1 MESSQIATRRAA
13 SLPILLCHGRGNNDV
28 DTQKFSTY
36 YWLTCSKFCAL
47 AADEVVTYRN
57 GERSAEILRSSGF
70 AYLSFKPY
78 NGYSSANTTPENS
91 KLPPSA
97 EIHYLISYDAGWAT
111 IPSLKKWIISGS
123 DSTQHLAATDLAKR
137 RVFAYT
143 QWLW

>member
-78 NGYSSANTTPENS
+78 NGYSSANITPENS
-91 KLPPSA
+91 KLPPLPRS
-97 EIHYLISYDAGWAT
+97 INQVLFFMKH
-111 IPSLKKWIISGS
+111 
-123 DSTQHLAATDLAKR
+123 
-137 RVFAYT
+137 
-143 QWLW
+143 